1 MYVLEEP
8 HSYEERVVIII
19 WPALERDPRLEQL
32 ERINDWL
39 VHRTW
44 WQMRCLEIGPAI
56 LSAVLTIWI
65 NTHLAPPNRLDICDL
80 ALPPGWVCSAK

>member
-1 MYVLEEP
+1 MCVLEEP
-8 HSYEERVVIII
+8 RPDEERIVIIV
-19 WPALERDPRLEQL
+19 WPAYERDPRLQQL
-32 ERINDWL
+32 ERIDEWL

-65 NTHLAPPNRLDICDL
+65 NTHLAPPNRPNICDVI
-80 ALPPGWVCSAK
+80 LPFGWVCSAK